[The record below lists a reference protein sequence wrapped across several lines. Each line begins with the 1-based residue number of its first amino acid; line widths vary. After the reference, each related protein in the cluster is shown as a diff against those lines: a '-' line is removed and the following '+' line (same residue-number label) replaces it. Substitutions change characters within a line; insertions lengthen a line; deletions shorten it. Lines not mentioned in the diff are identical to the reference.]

1 MDFNDL
7 IIEEIKKYKIISII
21 GLAKNV
27 SKTTT
32 LNHVIQVLKGGYQL
46 GLTSIGRD
54 GEKYDAITSLP
65 KPRIFV
71 ESGTIIA
78 TALQSLRNS
87 ELKSEIINKTG
98 INTPMGEIQ
107 IVKALNSGFIEVA
120 GPSIN
125 SELKLI
131 CDDLLKLGCDL
142 VLIDGA
148 FDRRSYASPLISQAT
163 ILSTGASVSKEM
175 KEVLDITHH
184 TVNLLT
190 LECEEDDQIINLA
203 NDIISKAKVGI
214 INEDHYIKILD
225 LLTALDSVEEILHQL
240 SDSTRFLVI
249 NGAITDE
256 FVENLIKRSDI
267 YKTIKLLVPDATKL
281 FLKKGTFEK
290 YLKKGGVIKVLN
302 KIKIIII
309 TINPT
314 SPLGYKFDKFK
325 FLSELKKGIAIPIY
339 DLGPS
344 EY

>member
-7 IIEEIKKYKIISII
+7 IIQEIKKYKIISII

-32 LNHVIQVLKGGYQL
+32 LNHIIQVLKGSYQL

-54 GEKYDAITSLP
+54 GERYDAITSLP

-87 ELKSEIINKTG
+87 ELKSEIVKKTG

-131 CDDLLKLGCDL
+131 CSYLLKLGCDL

-175 KEVLDITHH
+175 KEVLEITHH
-184 TVNLLT
+184 SINLLT
-190 LECEEDDQIINLA
+190 LESEEDLQIINLA
-203 NDIISKAKVGI
+203 NHIISKAKAGI
-214 INEDHYIKILD
+214 INEDRSIQILD
-225 LLTALDSVEEILHQL
+225 ILTALDSVEEILQQL
-240 SDSTRFLVI
+240 SDNTRFLVI

-256 FVENLIKRSDI
+256 FVENLMKKSDI
-267 YKTIKLLVPDATKL
+267 YRTIKLLVPDATKL
-281 FLKKGTFEK
+281 FLKKATFEK
-290 YLKKGGVIKVLN
+290 FLEKGGVIKVLN

-314 SPLGYKFDKFK
+314 SPLGYEFDKFK